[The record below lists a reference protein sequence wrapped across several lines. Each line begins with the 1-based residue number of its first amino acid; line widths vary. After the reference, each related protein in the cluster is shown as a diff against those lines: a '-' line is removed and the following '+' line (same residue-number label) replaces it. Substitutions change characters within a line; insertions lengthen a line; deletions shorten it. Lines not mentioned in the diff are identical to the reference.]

1 LAAGQQYDENQ
12 IYGCLMVPVDLQRA
26 PVPDLSG
33 RGVELK
39 SWRRG
44 LRWRLVIRPLL
55 PHKKSAI

>member
-12 IYGCLMVPVDLQRA
+12 IYGCLMVPVAALQRA
-26 PVPDLSG
+26 PAPDLSG
-33 RGVELK
+33 RVELN
-39 SWRRG
+39 SWRRR